1 MQRIAQSARV
11 AGRHAFPAAV
21 SEIRARADVRHNERQ
36 TAFHR
41 FERGKAHGLVIQRA
55 AHIDVR
61 GTHQR
66 FGVRAV
72 ARADDV
78 FVKAPLADALAHGVK
93 KLSVT
98 RDETSKRIVRALLEL
113 RKRVQQEEKPLFRRI
128 ARHGEKDEAILRQR
142 ELRPDDVSPRRQG
155 LRRNAVE
162 DHADPL
168 FFDAVFAQK
177 VRPLR
182 TNRDTR
188 GIVRC
193 DTPVDGTPEEALA
206 HRKMAREHDARLP
219 PPEAREHGD
228 HIFPRVLR
236 VDNVDTVFRAQPGN
250 ALRRGERVRG
260 AQVEPE
266 HAAAESL
273 CLFRELSAVHV
284 GKEAAVSLRGIR
296 PHQVFDVLFRTRLS
310 GVADEI
316 ENVQFFNRRASRSGC
331 RRRGSASFP
340 HRSWTPAARRARS

>member
-1 MQRIAQSARV
+1 MENNNTRRPARV
-11 AGRHAFPAAV
+11 GRTILIAV
-21 SEIRARADVRHNERQ
+21 LAVVILVLLLSSLYVVQPNEYGVVRQFGAVVDVKSEPGLYFKIPFVQEMSTLPNTVLLYDLPVSDMISADK
-36 TAFHR
+36 TT
-41 FERGKAHGLVIQRA
+41 LI
-55 AHIDVR
+55 
-61 GTHQR
+61 
-66 FGVRAV
+66 
-72 ARADDV
+72 ADCFAIWRIENPRLFIETLSGSV
-78 FVKAPLADALAHGVK
+78 SNAEGRINANVYNALKTV
-93 KLSVT
+93 LSSMT
-98 RDETSKRIVRALLEL
+98 QAEIISGR
-113 RKRVQQEEKPLFRRI
+113 
-128 ARHGEKDEAILRQR
+128 
-142 ELRPDDVSPRRQG
+142 
-155 LRRNAVE
+155 
-162 DHADPL
+162 
-168 FFDAVFAQK
+168 
-177 VRPLR
+177 
-182 TNRDTR
+182 
-188 GIVRC
+188 
-193 DTPVDGTPEEALA
+193 DGTPEEALA

-316 ENVQFFNRRASRSGC
+316 ENVQFLNRRASRSGC

-340 HRSWTPAARRARS
+340 RRSWTPAARQARS